1 MRQGKTPTEACKIIV
16 ERINRIKKEK
26 AKDIQICFIAIN
38 KKGDFGA
45 YSLHKGFNF
54 AVHTNEGNK
63 LHEAKS
69 LD

>member
-26 AKDIQICFIAIN
+26 AKDIQICFIAVN
-38 KKGDFGA
+38 KNGDFGSF
-45 YSLHKGFNF
+45 SLHKGFNF

-63 LHEAKS
+63 LHESKS